1 MGCGSSNRNVNVTA
15 PNSRSAFVIMRRII
29 SYTSIDPFEENKEI
43 HVPRYEHLTLRQDS
57 NTISAATCPTCQ
69 TSLRDMPEHQR
80 SRHLLDCQLVHQ
92 TQEMLNQLNNFHA
105 IR

>member
-1 MGCGSSNRNVNVTA
+1 MGCGSSNKNVNVTA
-15 PNSRSAFVIMRRII
+15 PDSRPAFVVTTRII

-43 HVPRYEHLTLRQDS
+43 HVPRYESLTLIRDS
-57 NTISAATCPTCQ
+57 NTISAPICPTCQ

-80 SRHLLDCQLVHQ
+80 SRHLLDCQLIFQ
-92 TQEMLNQLNNFHA
+92 TQEMLNQLNNVNA